1 MSTIAVAAA
10 FCAFTATFHV
20 VSAALAG
27 WRCARWRHR
36 RTRADA
42 PEIAAISVLRPVC
55 GLDPVLE
62 ATLAS
67 TFRLEGI
74 AHEVIFC
81 AAHAR
86 DAAVPLVRR
95 LVDEHPEV
103 QARLLLGEDQ
113 INQNPKL
120 NNIAKG
126 WRAAAHDWI
135 AMIDDNVRLGP
146 DSLERLRASWRPGVG
161 LVCSPP
167 IGSDPAGPAAELE
180 CAFLNTFQARWQYA
194 ADAVGLGFAQ
204 GKVMFFRR
212 DVIDAAGGIERLG
225 AEPAEDA
232 AATKVVRA
240 AGLKVRLADR
250 PFFQPLGRRSLA
262 AVWRRQLR
270 WARLRRV
277 TFPLFFAPEI
287 LTGALLPTLALA
299 YAAEAA
305 NLAAAPLLVAAFLV
319 AWYAVEAGLALAA
332 GWHLSWRAPF
342 AWLVRDLALPLL
354 WVQAWAGND
363 FEWRGNE
370 MTVGRGAA

>member
-10 FCAFTATFHV
+10 
-20 VSAALAG
+20 LAG
-27 WRCARWRHR
+27 LTTSFHLLTAVLAATRCARRRR
-36 RTRADA
+36 RTRPDA
-42 PEIAAISVLRPVC
+42 PDIPAISVVRPVC
-55 GLDPVLE
+55 GIDAVLE
-62 ATLAS
+62 RTLAS

-74 AHEVIFC
+74 PHEVIFC
-81 AAHAR
+81 AASPR
-86 DAAVPLVRR
+86 DAVLPTVRR
-95 LVDEHPEV
+95 LVEEHPEV
-103 QARLLLGEDQ
+103 PGRVLVGEEH

-120 NNIAKG
+120 NNVAKG
-126 WRAAAHDWI
+126 WRAAEHGWI
-135 AMIDDNVRLGP
+135 AMIDDNVALEP
-146 DSLERLRASWRPGVG
+146 DALEWLRASWRRDTG

-167 IGSDPAGPAAELE
+167 IGTDPDGFAAEIE

-194 ADAVGLGFAQ
+194 SDAVGLGFAQ

-250 PFFQPLGRRSLA
+250 PFLQPLGRRALA
-262 AVWRRQLR
+262 AVWRRQVR

-287 LTGALLPTLALA
+287 LTGALVPTLAVATAVQAADLSPA
-299 YAAEAA
+299 YVG
-305 NLAAAPLLVAAFLV
+305 LFVL
-319 AWYAVEAGLALAA
+319 AWYAVEAALAAVA
-332 GWHLSWRAPF
+332 GWHLSWRSPI
-342 AWLVRDLALPLL
+342 AWLARDLALPVL

>member
-1 MSTIAVAAA
+1 MSSIAVALA
-10 FCAFTATFHV
+10 FCVFTATFHLL
-20 VSAALAG
+20 SAALAG

-36 RTRADA
+36 TTRADA
-42 PEIAAISVLRPVC
+42 PDIPAITVLRPVC

-62 ATLAS
+62 ETLAS
-67 TFRLEGI
+67 TFRLAGI
-74 AHEVIFC
+74 PYEVLFC
-81 AAHAR
+81 AASTR

-103 QARLLLGEDQ
+103 PARVLLGEDH

-120 NNIAKG
+120 NNVAKG
-126 WRAAAHDWI
+126 WRAAEHPWI

-146 DSLERLRASWRPGVG
+146 DSLERLRSSWRPGVG

-167 IGSDPAGPAAELE
+167 IGSDPAGLSAELE

-212 DVIDAAGGIERLG
+212 DVIDAGGGIERLG

-250 PFFQPLGRRSLA
+250 PFFQPLGRRALA
-262 AVWRRQLR
+262 AVWRRQVR

-287 LTGALLPTLALA
+287 LTGALLPALALA
-299 YAAEAA
+299 YAVETAG
-305 NLAAAPLLVAAFLV
+305 LAAGPLLVAAFLV
-319 AWYAVEAGLALAA
+319 AWYAVEAALALAA

-342 AWLVRDLALPLL
+342 AWIMRDLALPLL